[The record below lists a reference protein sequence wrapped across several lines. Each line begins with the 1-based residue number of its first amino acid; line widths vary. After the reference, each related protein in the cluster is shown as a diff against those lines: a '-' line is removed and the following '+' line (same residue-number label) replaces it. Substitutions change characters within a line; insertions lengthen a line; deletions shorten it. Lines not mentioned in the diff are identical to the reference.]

1 MSEGKEVP
9 AGIVVF
15 LIFIVLVN
23 CVVLFFFVDSLVFIG
38 NLTRFLSFSSTEILV
53 GIDVLLTI
61 LSLVIIPYGFLK
73 RKKGARLYA
82 FAFLTYSM
90 IRILMYITMT
100 GEKLIGLVLFT
111 CFILSLT
118 YLLMTTVKRYFGI
131 ITMALVPSERATEY
145 TYGLYTL
152 YSKLVELRN
161 GKTQLIYFFS
171 KRKPKSGTPA
181 VFPDGYEVQ
190 VSDRSGLPYL
200 KKAMTAV

>member
-1 MSEGKEVP
+1 MNEGKKIP
-9 AGIVVF
+9 AGIIGF

-23 CVVLFFFVDSLVFIG
+23 CVFLFFFVDSLVFIG
-38 NLTRFLSFSSTEILV
+38 NLTRFLSFSYNEFLVWLDVILV
-53 GIDVLLTI
+53 V
-61 LSLVIIPYGFLK
+61 LSLGIIPYGFVK

-82 FAFLTYSM
+82 LFFLTYSVV
-90 IRILMYITMT
+90 RILMYITMT
-100 GEKLIGLVLFT
+100 GEKLSGLLLFT
-111 CFILSLT
+111 FFILSLT
-118 YLLMTTVKRYFGI
+118 YLFMTTVKRYFGI
-131 ITMALVPSERATEY
+131 ITMALVPSERVTEY

-190 VSDRSGLPYL
+190 VSERSGLPYL
-200 KKAMTAV
+200 KKAMIAP

>member
-1 MSEGKEVP
+1 MSEGKKVP
-9 AGIVVF
+9 AGIIVF
-15 LIFIVLVN
+15 LIFIALVDS
-23 CVVLFFFVDSLVFIG
+23 VFLFFFVDSLVIIG
-38 NLTRFLSFSSTEILV
+38 DFSRFLSFSYNELLVWIDVILV
-53 GIDVLLTI
+53 V
-61 LSLVIIPYGFLK
+61 LSLGIIPYGFVK

-82 FAFLTYSM
+82 LAFLTYSVC
-90 IRILMYITMT
+90 RILMYITMT
-100 GEKLIGLVLFT
+100 GEKLIGLLLFMF
-111 CFILSLT
+111 FIFSMT

-131 ITMALVPSERATEY
+131 ITMALAPSERATEY

-200 KKAMTAV
+200 KKAMTAL